1 MGVGVLTL
9 VRFDAPIVLA
19 SVQADT
25 TLVKVVKGD
34 ERSLLLTLL
43 RTPAPEEQPTLRVR
57 YADGASPGW
66 ASFTVLAP
74 PTGADAQ
81 VEVRRQPG
89 PLEGCQA
96 ELAQARMRCQGGA
109 SAGLWGLVLR
119 LGEADATFD
128 SLSVP
133 DRENNASGPSV
144 YSAGLYRA
152 GTFWLFVLTL
162 ENAPDQ
168 QAWVPTGATCI
179 ITSMES
185 PGLAVPV
192 STVSL
197 EADALAPGA
206 RGRQRV
212 ETELPPAGVT
222 GTLILTVSGHGG
234 RSLVYRVNLS
244 ELMRGKRQGR

>member
-1 MGVGVLTL
+1 VRMGVGVLTL

-96 ELAQARMRCQGGA
+96 ELAQARMRCQGA

-128 SLSVP
+128 SRGRLSP
-133 DRENNASGPSV
+133 
-144 YSAGLYRA
+144 RA
-152 GTFWLFVLTL
+152 GI
-162 ENAPDQ
+162 DR
-168 QAWVPTGATCI
+168 PTAAAR
-179 ITSMES
+179 
-185 PGLAVPV
+185 PPPLHH
-192 STVSL
+192 
-197 EADALAPGA
+197 A
-206 RGRQRV
+206 RG
-212 ETELPPAGVT
+212 PA
-222 GTLILTVSGHGG
+222 L
-234 RSLVYRVNLS
+234 
-244 ELMRGKRQGR
+244 

>member
-1 MGVGVLTL
+1 MPVWRSFHAARAELRIGCDPGGSAPVFQPSRQWAPLMLLAAHLAHAGPPLAEPGPQARPGGIEEPATRVRMGVGVLTL

-96 ELAQARMRCQGGA
+96 ELAQ
-109 SAGLWGLVLR
+109 
-119 LGEADATFD
+119 GEG
-128 SLSVP
+128 SK
-133 DRENNASGPSV
+133 
-144 YSAGLYRA
+144 
-152 GTFWLFVLTL
+152 
-162 ENAPDQ
+162 
-168 QAWVPTGATCI
+168 
-179 ITSMES
+179 
-185 PGLAVPV
+185 
-192 STVSL
+192 
-197 EADALAPGA
+197 PGA
-206 RGRQRV
+206 AMLERYGYV
-212 ETELPPAGVT
+212 EAVWDGWPPPPGP
-222 GTLILTVSGHGG
+222 LNHDD
-234 RSLVYRVNLS
+234 
-244 ELMRGKRQGR
+244 

>member
-1 MGVGVLTL
+1 VRMGVGVLTL

-96 ELAQARMRCQGGA
+96 ELAQARMRCQGG
-109 SAGLWGLVLR
+109 
-119 LGEADATFD
+119 
-128 SLSVP
+128 P
-133 DRENNASGPSV
+133 
-144 YSAGLYRA
+144 
-152 GTFWLFVLTL
+152 
-162 ENAPDQ
+162 
-168 QAWVPTGATCI
+168 
-179 ITSMES
+179 
-185 PGLAVPV
+185 
-192 STVSL
+192 
-197 EADALAPGA
+197 APGCGGLSSDWGRRTPPSTPSRSPSA
-206 RGRQRV
+206 RKTRAARACTQPGSTGRA
-212 ETELPPAGVT
+212 P
-222 GTLILTVSGHGG
+222 SGC
-234 RSLVYRVNLS
+234 SC
-244 ELMRGKRQGR
+244 